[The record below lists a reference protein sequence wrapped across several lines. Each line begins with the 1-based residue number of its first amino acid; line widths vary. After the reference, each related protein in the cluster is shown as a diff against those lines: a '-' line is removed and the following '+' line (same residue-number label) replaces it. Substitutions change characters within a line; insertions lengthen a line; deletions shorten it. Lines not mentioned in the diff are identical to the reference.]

1 MGTRGGHAAE
11 LSLAWPEFIDPGWYS
26 LGNYCFIYYAE
37 MDYPVQGPG
46 MQFLLVLLFCAV
58 NIFSSPT
65 KLCLSRCKF
74 LHGRILWQ
82 QGLRLPPAL
91 LLCVNVPVSRVSN
104 PLDDAKAA
112 PLKCK
117 ILGTNIFRAHN

>member
-58 NIFSSPT
+58 NIFSSPYEA
-65 KLCLSRCKF
+65 LS
-74 LHGRILWQ
+74 LPMQILAWKNSVAT
-82 QGLRLPPAL
+82 RPTAAS
-91 LLCVNVPVSRVSN
+91 CS
-104 PLDDAKAA
+104 A
-112 PLKCK
+112 PLCKC
-117 ILGTNIFRAHN
+117 ACQSCV